1 MGREAGTSLL
11 QGEQNL
17 QEEPG
22 PGKQISPG
30 EKKSDEQSLKTRI
43 GCLLERPPL
52 LSLQP
57 FAPTVATR
65 HSQALR
71 KALQAEEPAQQEAVE
86 IRRLTEPAER
96 ADGRHPPEPGGLPG
110 PDPQGFVPQKE
121 IVYNKLLPSAERLD
135 VKSDLQLAQIKSN
148 LGRAVQLQELW
159 PGGLF
164 WTRELSTYIRL
175 YGRKFSKEDH
185 VLFIKLLYELVSIPK
200 LEISMM
206 QGFAR
211 LLINLLKK
219 KELLSRD
226 DLELPWRPLYDMVER
241 ILYSKTE
248 HLGLNWF
255 PNSVENVLKTLVK
268 SCRPYFPADATAEM
282 LEEWRPLRCPFD
294 VTMQK
299 AITYFEIFLPTSL
312 PPELHHKGFKLWFDE
327 LIGLWVSVQNLPQWE
342 GQLVNLFARLATD
355 NIGYIDWDPYVPKIF
370 TRILRSLNLPVG
382 SSQVLVP
389 RFLTNAYD
397 IGHAV
402 IWITAMMVML
412 FGWMFLWKMQDGCEK
427 FNS

>member
-1 MGREAGTSLL
+1 M
-11 QGEQNL
+11 
-17 QEEPG
+17 
-22 PGKQISPG
+22 
-30 EKKSDEQSLKTRI
+30 
-43 GCLLERPPL
+43 
-52 LSLQP
+52 
-57 FAPTVATR
+57 
-65 HSQALR
+65 
-71 KALQAEEPAQQEAVE
+71 
-86 IRRLTEPAER
+86 EPAER
-96 ADGRHPPEPGGLPG
+96 AGGGDPPEPGGCPG
-110 PDPQGFVPQKE
+110 PGPRAFVPQKE
-121 IVYNKLLPSAERLD
+121 IVYNKLLPYAERLD
-135 VKSDLQLAQIKSN
+135 AESDLQLAQIKRN

-164 WTRELSTYIRL
+164 WTRKLSTYIRL

-206 QGFAR
+206 QGFSR

-282 LEEWRPLRCPFD
+282 LEEWRPLMCPFD

-312 PPELHHKGFKLWFDE
+312 PPELHHKGY
-327 LIGLWVSVQNLPQWE
+327 N
-342 GQLVNLFARLATD
+342 N
-355 NIGYIDWDPYVPKIF
+355 
-370 TRILRSLNLPVG
+370 
-382 SSQVLVP
+382 
-389 RFLTNAYD
+389 
-397 IGHAV
+397 
-402 IWITAMMVML
+402 
-412 FGWMFLWKMQDGCEK
+412 
-427 FNS
+427 

>member
-1 MGREAGTSLL
+1 
-11 QGEQNL
+11 
-17 QEEPG
+17 
-22 PGKQISPG
+22 
-30 EKKSDEQSLKTRI
+30 
-43 GCLLERPPL
+43 
-52 LSLQP
+52 
-57 FAPTVATR
+57 
-65 HSQALR
+65 
-71 KALQAEEPAQQEAVE
+71 
-86 IRRLTEPAER
+86 
-96 ADGRHPPEPGGLPG
+96 
-110 PDPQGFVPQKE
+110 
-121 IVYNKLLPSAERLD
+121 
-135 VKSDLQLAQIKSN
+135 
-148 LGRAVQLQELW
+148 
-159 PGGLF
+159 
-164 WTRELSTYIRL
+164 
-175 YGRKFSKEDH
+175 
-185 VLFIKLLYELVSIPK
+185 
-200 LEISMM
+200 MM

-248 HLGLNWF
+248 HLRLNSF
-255 PNSVENVLKTLVK
+255 PNSIENVLKTLVK

-282 LEEWRPLRCPFD
+282 LEEWRPLMCPFD

-299 AITYFEIFLPTSL
+299 AISYFEIFLPTSL

-402 IWITAMMVML
+402 IWITAMMV
-412 FGWMFLWKMQDGCEK
+412 C
-427 FNS
+427 S